1 MDELTGAHSYGGRV
15 MSILDLLF
23 HERPNLMLLEVAP
36 EPSLVN
42 YLADAAGIVPFNF
55 NTDLDG
61 QVLKGQF
68 VCIADQID
76 ECTALLNRAW
86 SELPVEWGYDRD

>member
-1 MDELTGAHSYGGRV
+1 MRNIAFRKPLAGVDLIALIERAGVLYRTGS
-15 MSILDLLF
+15 
-23 HERPNLMLLEVAP
+23 
-36 EPSLVN
+36 
-42 YLADAAGIVPFNF
+42 AAGIIPFNF
-55 NTDLDG
+55 NTDLEG
-61 QVLKGQF
+61 RVLKGQF